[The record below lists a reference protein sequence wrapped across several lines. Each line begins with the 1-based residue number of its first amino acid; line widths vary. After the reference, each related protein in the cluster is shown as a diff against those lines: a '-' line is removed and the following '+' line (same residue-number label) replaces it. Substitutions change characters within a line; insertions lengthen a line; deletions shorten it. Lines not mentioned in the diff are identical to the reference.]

1 MEVYLIGNGF
11 DLDLGIDS
19 SYSTYYR
26 SKYFTDLCNKSP
38 IASYIKGLNEK
49 DYKENWVDFEE
60 AIKLYCI
67 NVLGNESAMD
77 NERLIKFQN
86 LREFEEHFKEIR
98 NSIAD
103 FLSEQASKVDLLT
116 IPDTKNSIRIA
127 KEIVDRYDMT
137 SNLSGGIISE
147 NNNIKIITFNYTN
160 SLTKLIEIEARKK
173 WAVSNGFGE
182 KFTNNFQ
189 KIKDSIVHIHGSLEA
204 DNIILGIEDVID
216 IIPKETF
223 IVRKSIHVDYT
234 KFSLG
239 LMSKANNVTI
249 FGHSL
254 GTSDEMYFKKLF
266 TLWKQTPSNNN
277 KRKIT
282 IYHKKD
288 PKQKVYYNNRIL
300 ELIEF
305 TTSDFKEFNDYKF
318 IEVS

>member
-11 DLDLGIDS
+11 DLDIGIDS

-26 SKYFTDLCNKSP
+26 SKYFIDLCTKSP
-38 IASYIKGLNEK
+38 IASYIKGLIEK

-77 NERLIKFQN
+77 NERFIKFQN
-86 LREFEEHFKEIR
+86 LRDFEDHFKEIR

-103 FLSEQASKVDLLT
+103 FLSEQASKVDLS
-116 IPDTKNSIRIA
+116 IVPDTKNSILIA
-127 KEIVDRYDMT
+127 KEIVDRFEKT
-137 SNLSGGIISE
+137 SNLRSGLISE
-147 NNNIKIITFNYTN
+147 NDNIKIITFNYTDT
-160 SLTKLIEIEARKK
+160 LTKLIEIEARNK
-173 WAVSNGFGE
+173 WAVSNGYGE

-189 KIKDSIVHIHGSLEA
+189 KIKDSIIHIHGSLESN
-204 DNIILGIEDVID
+204 NIILGIEDVED

-239 LMSKANNVTI
+239 IMSKANNVTI

-254 GTSDEMYFKKLF
+254 GISDEMYFKKLF
-266 TLWKQTPSNNN
+266 TLWKQTHSVNN

-305 TTSDFKEFNDYKF
+305 TTSDFKELNDYKF

>member
-160 SLTKLIEIEARKK
+160 SLTK
-173 WAVSNGFGE
+173 F
-182 KFTNNFQ
+182 
-189 KIKDSIVHIHGSLEA
+189 
-204 DNIILGIEDVID
+204 
-216 IIPKETF
+216 
-223 IVRKSIHVDYT
+223 
-234 KFSLG
+234 
-239 LMSKANNVTI
+239 
-249 FGHSL
+249 
-254 GTSDEMYFKKLF
+254 FKKFRL
-266 TLWKQTPSNNN
+266 
-277 KRKIT
+277 
-282 IYHKKD
+282 
-288 PKQKVYYNNRIL
+288 
-300 ELIEF
+300 
-305 TTSDFKEFNDYKF
+305 
-318 IEVS
+318 

>member
-49 DYKENWVDFEE
+49 DFKENWVDFEE

>member
-19 SYSTYYR
+19 SYITYYR
-26 SKYFTDLCNKSP
+26 SKYFTDLCMRSP
-38 IASYIKGLNEK
+38 IARYIKNLNESY
-49 DYKENWVDFEE
+49 YKENWVDFEE
-60 AIKLYCI
+60 SIKLYCI
-67 NVLGNESAMD
+67 NILGNEFAV
-77 NERLIKFQN
+77 EKEKLIKDQN
-86 LREFEEHFKEIR
+86 LKEFEDHFKEIR
-98 NSIAD
+98 NSIAQ
-103 FLSEQASKVDLLT
+103 FLSEQASKVDLST
-116 IPDTKNSIRIA
+116 IPDIKNSILIA
-127 KEIVDRYDMT
+127 KEIVERFERT
-137 SNLSGGIISE
+137 SNLSGGLISE
-147 NNNIKIITFNYTN
+147 NNNIKIITFNYTD

-173 WAVSNGFGE
+173 WAVTNGYGE

-189 KIKDSIVHIHGSLEA
+189 KIKDNIVHIHGSLEA
-204 DNIILGIEDVID
+204 DNIILGIEDVVD

-288 PKQKVYYNNRIL
+288 PKQKIYYNNRIL

-305 TTSDFKEFNDYKF
+305 TTSDFKELNDYKF
-318 IEVS
+318 IEVP

>member
-116 IPDTKNSIRIA
+116 LPDTKNSIKIA
-127 KEIVDRYDMT
+127 KEIIDRYAMT

-189 KIKDSIVHIHGSLEA
+189 KIKDSIVHIHGSLES

-305 TTSDFKEFNDYKF
+305 TTSDFKELNEYKF
-318 IEVS
+318 IEV

>member
-38 IASYIKGLNEK
+38 IASFIKGLNEK

-116 IPDTKNSIRIA
+116 LPDTKNSIKIA
-127 KEIVDRYDMT
+127 KEIIDRYAMT

-189 KIKDSIVHIHGSLEA
+189 KIKDSIVHIHGSLES

-305 TTSDFKEFNDYKF
+305 TTSDFKELNEYKF
-318 IEVS
+318 IEV

>member
-19 SYSTYYR
+19 SYISYYR
-26 SKYFTDLCNKSP
+26 SRYFLDLCMRSP
-38 IASYIKGLNEK
+38 VAKYIKSLNEK
-49 DYKENWVDFEE
+49 NYKENWVDFEE

-67 NVLGNESAMD
+67 NVLGNEFVV
-77 NERLIKFQN
+77 NEEKVIKDIN
-86 LREFEEHFKEIR
+86 IRDFEDHFKEIR
-98 NSIAD
+98 DSIAQ
-103 FLSEQASKVDLLT
+103 FLLEQASKVDLQK
-116 IPDTKNSIRIA
+116 IPEDKKSVLIA
-127 KEIVDRYDMT
+127 KEIVNRIEET
-137 SNLSGGIISE
+137 SDKHGSE
-147 NNNIKIITFNYTN
+147 IQQNNQIKIITFNYTN
-160 SLTKLIEIEARKK
+160 SLSKLIENEARKK

-189 KIKDSIVHIHGSLEA
+189 KIKESIIHIHGSLDA
-204 DNIILGIEDVID
+204 DNIILGIEDVGN

-223 IVRKSIHVDYT
+223 IVRKSIHVDYS

-239 LMSKANNVTI
+239 LMNSANTVTI

-266 TLWKQTPSNNN
+266 TLWKQTPSNND

-305 TTSDFKEFNDYKF
+305 TTSDFKELNDYKF
-318 IEVS
+318 IEV

>member
-26 SKYFTDLCNKSP
+26 SKYFIDLCNKSP
-38 IASYIKGLNEK
+38 VASYIKDLIEK

-60 AIKLYCI
+60 AIKIYCI

-103 FLSEQASKVDLLT
+103 FLSEQASRVDLSI
-116 IPDTKNSIRIA
+116 IPDTKNSVLIA
-127 KEIVDRYDMT
+127 KEIVDRFERT
-137 SNLSGGIISE
+137 SNLSGGLISE
-147 NNNIKIITFNYTN
+147 NNNVKIITFNYTDT
-160 SLTKLIEIEARKK
+160 LTKLIEIEARKK
-173 WAVSNGFGE
+173 WAVSDGFGE

-189 KIKDSIVHIHGSLEA
+189 KIKDSIVHIHGSLEE
-204 DNIILGIEDVID
+204 DNIILGIEDVVD

-305 TTSDFKEFNDYKF
+305 TTSDFKELNEYKF
-318 IEVS
+318 VEV

>member
-49 DYKENWVDFEE
+49 DFKENWVDFEE

-189 KIKDSIVHIHGSLEA
+189 KIKDSTVHIHGSLEA

>member
-19 SYSTYYR
+19 SYITYYR
-26 SKYFTDLCNKSP
+26 SKYFTDLCMRSP
-38 IASYIKGLNEK
+38 IARYIKDLNESN
-49 DYKENWVDFEE
+49 YKENWVDFEE

-67 NVLGNESAMD
+67 NVLGNEFAV
-77 NERLIKFQN
+77 EKEKIIKDQN
-86 LREFEEHFKEIR
+86 LKDFEVHFQEIR
-98 NSIAD
+98 KSIAD
-103 FLSEQASKVDLLT
+103 FLSEQASKVDLLAL
-116 IPDTKNSIRIA
+116 PDSKNSIRVV
-127 KEIVDRYDMT
+127 KEIVDRYNMT
-137 SNLSGGIISE
+137 SKLSSGLISE
-147 NNNIKIITFNYTN
+147 NNKIKIITFNYTS

-189 KIKDSIVHIHGSLEA
+189 KIKDSIIHIHGSLE
-204 DNIILGIEDVID
+204 DNNIILGIEDVVD

-254 GTSDEMYFKKLF
+254 GISDEMYFKKLF
-266 TLWKQTPSNNN
+266 SLWKQTQSSNN

-288 PKQKVYYNNRIL
+288 PSQKIYYNNRIL
-300 ELIEF
+300 ELIEY
-305 TTSDFKEFNDYKF
+305 TTSDFKELNDYKF
-318 IEVS
+318 IEV

>member
-11 DLDLGIDS
+11 DLDLGINS
-19 SYSTYYR
+19 SYSTYYT
-26 SKYFTDLCNKSP
+26 SKYFSDLCLRSP
-38 IASYIKGLNEK
+38 IARHIKVHNDKKYE
-49 DYKENWVDFEE
+49 ENWVDFEE
-60 AIKLYCI
+60 ALKSYCI
-67 NVLGNESAMD
+67 NVLSNDFAKD
-77 NERLIKFQN
+77 DERIIMLQN
-86 LREFEEHFKEIR
+86 LREFEDHFKEIR
-98 NSIAD
+98 NSIAQ
-103 FLSEQASKVDLLT
+103 FLSEQASKVDLSS
-116 IPDTKNSIRIA
+116 IPDTKNSILIA
-127 KEIVDRYDMT
+127 KEIVDRFERT
-137 SNLSGGIISE
+137 SNLSGGLISE
-147 NNNIKIITFNYTN
+147 NNNIKIITFNYTD

-173 WAVSNGFGE
+173 WAVTNGYGE

-204 DNIILGIEDVID
+204 DNIILGIEDVED

-288 PKQKVYYNNRIL
+288 PKQKIYYNNRIL

-305 TTSDFKEFNDYKF
+305 TTSDFKELNEYRF
-318 IEVS
+318 IEV

>member
-26 SKYFTDLCNKSP
+26 SKYFIDLCNKSP
-38 IASYIKGLNEK
+38 VASYIKDLIEK

-60 AIKLYCI
+60 AIKIYCI

-103 FLSEQASKVDLLT
+103 FLSEQASRVDLSIT
-116 IPDTKNSIRIA
+116 PDTKNSVLIA
-127 KEIVDRYDMT
+127 KEIVDRFERT
-137 SNLSGGIISE
+137 SNLSGGLISE
-147 NNNIKIITFNYTN
+147 NNNVKIITFNYTDT
-160 SLTKLIEIEARKK
+160 LTKLIEIEARKK

-204 DNIILGIEDVID
+204 DNIILGIEDVVD

-305 TTSDFKEFNDYKF
+305 TTSDFKELNEYKF
-318 IEVS
+318 VEV

>member
-11 DLDLGIDS
+11 DLDIGIDS

-26 SKYFTDLCNKSP
+26 SKYFIDLCTKSP
-38 IASYIKGLNEK
+38 IASYIKGLIEK

-77 NERLIKFQN
+77 NERFIKIQN

-103 FLSEQASKVDLLT
+103 FLSEQASKVDLSI
-116 IPDTKNSIRIA
+116 IPDTKNSVLIA
-127 KEIVDRYDMT
+127 KEIVDRFERT
-137 SNLSGGIISE
+137 SNLSGGLISE
-147 NNNIKIITFNYTN
+147 NNNVKIITFNYTDT
-160 SLTKLIEIEARKK
+160 LTKLIEIEARNK

-204 DNIILGIEDVID
+204 DNIILGIEDVVD

-305 TTSDFKEFNDYKF
+305 TTSDFKELNEYKF
-318 IEVS
+318 VEV

>member
-19 SYSTYYR
+19 SYISYYR
-26 SKYFTDLCNKSP
+26 SRYFLDLCMKSP
-38 IASYIKGLNEK
+38 VAKYIKSLNEK
-49 DYKENWVDFEE
+49 NYKENWVDFEE

-67 NVLGNESAMD
+67 NVLGNEFVVD
-77 NERLIKFQN
+77 EEKVIKDIN
-86 LREFEEHFKEIR
+86 IRDFEDHFKEIR
-98 NSIAD
+98 DSIAQ
-103 FLSEQASKVDLLT
+103 FLSEQASKIDLST
-116 IPDTKNSIRIA
+116 IPDTKNSVLIA
-127 KEIVDRYDMT
+127 KEIVDRFERT
-137 SNLSGGIISE
+137 SNLSGGLISE

-160 SLTKLIEIEARKK
+160 SLAKLIEIEARKK
-173 WAVSNGFGE
+173 WAVTNGYGE

-189 KIKDSIVHIHGSLEA
+189 KIKDCIVHIHGSLDTE
-204 DNIILGIEDVID
+204 NIILGIEDVVD

-223 IVRKSIHVDYT
+223 IVRKSIYVDYN

-239 LMSKANNVTI
+239 LMSKASNVTI

-266 TLWKQTPSNNN
+266 NLWKQTPSNND
-277 KRKIT
+277 KRKIK
-282 IYHKKD
+282 IYHKRG

-300 ELIEF
+300 ELIEY
-305 TTSDFKEFNDYKF
+305 TTSDFKELNDYNF

>member
-19 SYSTYYR
+19 SYSTYYK
-26 SKYFTDLCNKSP
+26 SDYFTDLCLRSP
-38 IASYIKGLNEK
+38 IARHIKVLNDK
-49 DYKENWVDFEE
+49 NHKENWVDFEE
-60 AIKLYCI
+60 ALKSYCT
-67 NVLGNESAMD
+67 NVLSNDFAKD
-77 NERLIKFQN
+77 NERIIMLQN
-86 LREFEEHFKEIR
+86 LREFEVHFKEIGK
-98 NSIAD
+98 SVAD
-103 FLSEQASKVDLLT
+103 FLIEQASKVDLLT
-116 IPDTKNSIRIA
+116 LPDTKNSIRVA
-127 KEIVDRYDMT
+127 NEIVDRYERT
-137 SNLSGGIISE
+137 SNLSGGFISE
-147 NNNIKIITFNYTN
+147 NNNIKIITFNYTS

-189 KIKDSIVHIHGSLEA
+189 KIKDSIIHIHGSLDA
-204 DNIILGIEDVID
+204 DNIILGIEDVVD

-254 GTSDEMYFKKLF
+254 GISDEMYFKKLF

-277 KRKIT
+277 KRKIN

-305 TTSDFKEFNDYKF
+305 TTSDFKELNDYKF
-318 IEVS
+318 IEV

>member
-19 SYSTYYR
+19 SYITYYR
-26 SKYFTDLCNKSP
+26 SKYFTDLCMRSP
-38 IASYIKGLNEK
+38 LARYIKDLNESN
-49 DYKENWVDFEE
+49 YKENWVDFEE
-60 AIKLYCI
+60 VIKLYCI
-67 NVLGNESAMD
+67 NVLGNEFAV
-77 NERLIKFQN
+77 EKEKIIKDQN
-86 LREFEEHFKEIR
+86 LKDFEVHFQEIR
-98 NSIAD
+98 NSIAQ

-116 IPDTKNSIRIA
+116 LPDSKNSTRIA
-127 KEIVDRYDMT
+127 KEIVDRYDLT
-137 SNLSGGIISE
+137 SNLSGRKISE
-147 NNNIKIITFNYTN
+147 NNNVKIITFNYTS

-182 KFTNNFQ
+182 KFTNNFR
-189 KIKDSIVHIHGSLEA
+189 KIKDSIIHIHGSLDA
-204 DNIILGIEDVID
+204 DNIILGIEDVGN

-223 IVRKSIHVDYT
+223 TVRKSIHVDYT

-254 GTSDEMYFKKLF
+254 GISDEMYFKKLF
-266 TLWKQTPSNNN
+266 TLWKQTPSNND

-288 PKQKVYYNNRIL
+288 PKQKIYFNNRIL

-305 TTSDFKEFNDYKF
+305 TTSDFKELNDYKF
-318 IEVS
+318 IEV

>member
-19 SYSTYYR
+19 SYISYYR
-26 SKYFTDLCNKSP
+26 SRYFLDLCMRSP
-38 IASYIKGLNEK
+38 VAKYIKSLNEK
-49 DYKENWVDFEE
+49 NYKENWVDFEE

-67 NVLGNESAMD
+67 NVLGNEFVVD
-77 NERLIKFQN
+77 EEKVIKDIN
-86 LREFEEHFKEIR
+86 IRDFEDHFKEIR
-98 NSIAD
+98 DSIAQ
-103 FLSEQASKVDLLT
+103 FLLEQASKVDLQK
-116 IPDTKNSIRIA
+116 IPEDKKSVLIA
-127 KEIVDRYDMT
+127 KEIVNRIEET
-137 SNLSGGIISE
+137 SDKHGSE
-147 NNNIKIITFNYTN
+147 IQQNNQIKIITFNYTN
-160 SLTKLIEIEARKK
+160 SLSKLIENEARKK

-189 KIKDSIVHIHGSLEA
+189 KIKESIIHIHGSLDA
-204 DNIILGIEDVID
+204 DNIILGIEDVGN

-223 IVRKSIHVDYT
+223 IVRKSIHVDYS

-239 LMSKANNVTI
+239 LMNKANTVTI

-266 TLWKQTPSNNN
+266 TLWKQTPSNND

-288 PKQKVYYNNRIL
+288 PIQKVYYNNRIL

-305 TTSDFKEFNDYKF
+305 TTSDFKELNDYKF

>member
-19 SYSTYYR
+19 SYISYYR
-26 SKYFTDLCNKSP
+26 SRYFLDLCMKSP
-38 IASYIKGLNEK
+38 VAKYIKSLNEK
-49 DYKENWVDFEE
+49 NYKENWVDFEE

-67 NVLGNESAMD
+67 NVLGNEFVVD
-77 NERLIKFQN
+77 EEKVIKDIN
-86 LREFEEHFKEIR
+86 IRDFEDHFKEIR
-98 NSIAD
+98 DSIAQ
-103 FLSEQASKVDLLT
+103 FLSEQASKIDLST
-116 IPDTKNSIRIA
+116 IPDTKNSVLIA
-127 KEIVDRYDMT
+127 KEIVDRFERT
-137 SNLSGGIISE
+137 SNLSGGLISE

-160 SLTKLIEIEARKK
+160 SLAKLIEIEARKK
-173 WAVSNGFGE
+173 WAVTNGYGE

-189 KIKDSIVHIHGSLEA
+189 KIKDCIVHIHGSLDTE
-204 DNIILGIEDVID
+204 NIILGIEDVVD

-223 IVRKSIHVDYT
+223 IVRKSIYVDYN

-239 LMSKANNVTI
+239 LMSKASNVTI

-266 TLWKQTPSNNN
+266 NLWKQTPSNND
-277 KRKIT
+277 KRKIK
-282 IYHKKD
+282 IYHKRG

-300 ELIEF
+300 ELIEY
-305 TTSDFKEFNDYKF
+305 TTSDFKELNDYKF